1 MAAAAPAI
9 QNVTTAGSPFDLGP
23 EKTGW
28 ISQAT
33 FESLPERF
41 REGALELARR
51 GEIVIENMPGQPAG
65 TRENHDKHVISQ

>member
-1 MAAAAPAI
+1 MAAAAVSII
-9 QNVTTAGSPFDLGP
+9 QNVTPPGSPFDKGM

-51 GEIVIENMPGQPAG
+51 GEIVIGDGRQAPVGVG
-65 TRENHDKHVISQ
+65 HDTRMDAR